1 MCVAIPTA
9 QNIVQIYEKRIIIS
23 NFAIEK
29 MNKLSAQYN
38 LGEHEP
44 NIQVYNV
51 DLRGDRTL
59 TLRYYANNRIPLADS
74 AQEVMKHLH
83 HIWKFDVVLEQE
95 NPDGQV
101 LPIATTKKTA
111 SV

>member
-1 MCVAIPTA
+1 
-9 QNIVQIYEKRIIIS
+9 
-23 NFAIEK
+23 
-29 MNKLSAQYN
+29 
-38 LGEHEP
+38 
-44 NIQVYNV
+44 
-51 DLRGDRTL
+51 
-59 TLRYYANNRIPLADS
+59 LRYYANNRIPLADS